1 MENVFGKI
9 LKLDLSTKTAE
20 VLKLDEDIYRKYLG
34 GRGLG
39 SWILYNQLKGGINPL
54 EPTNWILFLV
64 GPVTAT
70 LVPTACKY
78 VVITRS
84 PLTGAWVDSYA
95 SGRIAWEI
103 KMAGWDG
110 LALVGKSPDPCYV
123 SVKNDRVEFR
133 DASHLWGKNAFA
145 TEKQVLTE
153 TENAG
158 TLVIGP
164 AAENG
169 VKFASIN
176 SDFYRQAGR
185 GGTAT
190 VLASKNVKAIAV
202 KGTGD
207 IKCANGDALLSMISQ
222 YIERAHE
229 LPGALS
235 HKKYGTGAVVS
246 VTNQAGML
254 PTKNFQFGTFKDAVG
269 NIDGEGVLR
278 HKVASKG
285 CYSCILPCSQ
295 ITKGKS
301 GLMIEGPEYEILDL
315 LGANIGIADFDFII
329 KANDRCDDLGLD
341 SMSTGVV
348 IGFAMECFE
357 RGILTKID
365 TGGIDLRFGN
375 REAASQL
382 IEDIAYRRGL
392 GEVLAEG
399 VRIAAQRIGGEAAK
413 YAMHVKGMELP
424 AYDPRGAFGA
434 YLTYSVNPRGGCHRR
449 AWPPKFEVLGNVPPY
464 VWEGKASLI
473 KSMFDERIIL
483 HSLIVC
489 DFLSGFLKI
498 DLDDYVSMLNYVTGA
513 DFTLEEIGQT
523 ADRIETQIRLFNCR
537 EGFSRKDD
545 MLPDR
550 FYQETLP
557 EGAAKGQLLERHN
570 FERMLEEY
578 YSLRGWDKNGYPL
591 KETLQKL
598 GIRE

>member
-9 LKLDLSTKTAE
+9 LKLDLSTKTTE
-20 VLKLDEDIYRKYLG
+20 VIRLEEDTYRKYLG

-39 SWILYNQLKGGINPL
+39 SWILYNQLKGGTNPL

-70 LVPTACKY
+70 PVPTACKY

-110 LALVGKSPDPCYV
+110 LALVGRSPEPCYV
-123 SVKNDRVEFR
+123 LVKNDHVEFR
-133 DASHLWGKNAFA
+133 DASKLWGKNAFA

-158 TLVIGP
+158 TLVIGT
-164 AAENG
+164 AAVNG

-202 KGTGD
+202 KGTED

-235 HKKYGTGAVVS
+235 HKKYGSGATTS

-254 PTKNFQFGTFKDAVG
+254 PTNNFQFGEFKDAVG
-269 NIDGEGVLR
+269 NIDGEGVLK
-278 HKVASKG
+278 HKVTSKG

-301 GLMIEGPEYEILDL
+301 GLILEGPEYETLDL
-315 LGANIGIADFDFII
+315 LGANIGIADFDFVI
-329 KANDRCDDLGLD
+329 KANYRCDELGLD
-341 SMSTGVV
+341 SISTGVV

-357 RGILTKID
+357 RGILTKND
-365 TGGIDLRFGN
+365 TGGIDLKFGN
-375 REAASQL
+375 REAALQL
-382 IEDIAYRRGL
+382 IEDIAHRRGL
-392 GEVLAEG
+392 GEILAEG
-399 VRIAAQRIGGEAAK
+399 VQTAAQRIGGEAAK

-424 AYDPRGAFGA
+424 AYDPRGAFGT

-498 DLDDYVSMLNYVTGA
+498 EMDDYVSMLNYVTGA
-513 DFTLEEIGQT
+513 DFTLEELGQT

-557 EGAAKGQLLERHN
+557 EGAAKGQLLERRD

-591 KETLQKL
+591 KETLLRL
-598 GIRE
+598 GIHE